1 MSYLSPILPLLTESN
16 DINENAR
23 YAQKNYPPSYY
34 HNVVKNKYETPLSNA
49 SAYIHNNYKMN
60 YYLEKE
66 KLKKKRQCCNQ
77 YDSTSNT
84 CLCRN

>member
-34 HNVVKNKYETPLSNA
+34 HNVVKTHEAIL
-49 SAYIHNNYKMN
+49 H
-60 YYLEKE
+60 L
-66 KLKKKRQCCNQ
+66 
-77 YDSTSNT
+77 D
-84 CLCRN
+84 